1 MHFIDVES
9 FFNSDRRYYICVENI
24 SSFYSGDDNNTII
37 KTIDGATHNVKEDIT
52 ASIATLIKNSKIG
65 MVYSF

>member
-9 FFNSDRRYYICVENI
+9 YFNSDRRYYIRVENI
-24 SSFYSGDDNNTII
+24 SSFYSGYDNNTII
-37 KTIDGATHNVKEDIT
+37 KTIDGATYNVKEDIT